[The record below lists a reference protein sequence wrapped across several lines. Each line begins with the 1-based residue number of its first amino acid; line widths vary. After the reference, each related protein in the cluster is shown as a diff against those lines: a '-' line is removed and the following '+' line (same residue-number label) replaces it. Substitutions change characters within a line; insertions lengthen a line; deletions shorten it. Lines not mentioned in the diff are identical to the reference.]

1 MSLLILGLTMLISFG
16 AMAYLKSV
24 YARTAQVPIA
34 SGLTGAQTAARILQA
49 SGISDVE
56 IVEGESFLG
65 DHYDPINKRLV
76 LSPDNYEGSSAAHVG
91 VAAHECG
98 HALQH
103 QQHYAPLHIRMGAVY
118 TTNFAST
125 GVTVVVFASLF
136 FHILSP
142 YIALWIISL
151 CFAILIFFNL
161 ITLPVEFDASA
172 RAKVVLQ
179 QLGIVRPGEEAK
191 AVSDTLYAAGLTYVA
206 ALVGTIL
213 NFAYYFMLLSGR
225 SRN

>member
-1 MSLLILGLTMLISFG
+1 MSWIILGLTMLISFG

-24 YARTAQVPIA
+24 FARTSQIPVA
-34 SGLTGAQTAARILQA
+34 SGLTGAQAAARILQSA
-49 SGISDVE
+49 GITDVE
-56 IVEGESFLG
+56 IVEGQGFLG
-65 DHYDPINKRLV
+65 DHYDPLNKKLV
-76 LSPDNYEGSSAAHVG
+76 LSPENYEGSSAANVG

-103 QQHYAPLHIRMGAVY
+103 QQHYAPLQIRMGAVY
-118 TTNFAST
+118 STNFAST
-125 GVTVVVFASLF
+125 GVMVVVFASFF
-136 FHILSP
+136 FHILSAH
-142 YIALWIISL
+142 IALWLISL
-151 CFAILIFFNL
+151 CFGILIAFNL

-179 QLGIVRPGEEAK
+179 KLGIVRPGPESD
-191 AVSDTLYAAGLTYVA
+191 AVSATLNAAGLTYVA

-225 SRN
+225 RN